1 MGRMHESPRL
11 SRQVLV
17 FAAVGVLNTAVDTGV
32 FFALA
37 ALCHVASAVAQVVS
51 YACGMVNSFAWN
63 RGVTFRAGAFRWGE
77 VARFALV
84 NGVSLVASAV
94 SIGLLSREGWS
105 LVAAKAVV
113 TMGTWSLN
121 FVGSKWW
128 VWRHARGQSSSSV
141 RSV

>member
-1 MGRMHESPRL
+1 MGRMRESPRL

-77 VARFALV
+77 LVRFAAV
-84 NGVSLVASAV
+84 NGASMAL
-94 SIGLLSREGWS
+94 SAASMELLSHEGWS
-105 LVAAKAVV
+105 LFAAKAVV